1 MDFLKTQFMKRLKG
15 YLLWLLLITLIL
27 IFGCTKSEVDCRKCI
42 ILSKKYTIEKVY
54 FKTDTLYQDYLCGR
68 WLQVFKEDKKRWDR
82 DTGFVV
88 CGRDLFEKIIYVV
101 K

>member
-1 MDFLKTQFMKRLKG
+1 MKRLKG
-15 YLLWLLLITLIL
+15 YLLWCLIILLILV
-27 IFGCTKSEVDCRKCI
+27 FACTKPDQCRNCI
-42 ILSKKYTIEKVY
+42 ILSKKYTLERVY
-54 FKTDTLYQDYLCGR
+54 LKTDTLYQDLLCGK
-68 WLQVFKEDKKRWDR
+68 WLEVFKEDKKRWDR

>member
-1 MDFLKTQFMKRLKG
+1 MKRLKG

-27 IFGCTKSEVDCRKCI
+27 IFACTKSEVNQCKNCI
-42 ILSKKYTIEKVY
+42 ILSKKYTLERVY
-54 FKTDTLYQDYLCGR
+54 FKTDTLYQDYLCGQ
-68 WLQVFKEDKKRWDR
+68 WLKVFKEDKKRWDR